1 MAQLAPR
8 YAEIQALQAEVVT
21 LSFGTEY
28 WARAW
33 LQETASPFP
42 FLLDPERRVY
52 HAYGLQ
58 SSVVRSWMP
67 QNLWYYTKAVLQGR
81 ETFGKRGDPHQL
93 GGDFI
98 VDSQGIVRLA
108 HPSREPTDRP
118 LVARL
123 LQVLAASKQSFE
135 G

>member
-1 MAQLAPR
+1 MVQLAPR

-28 WARAW
+28 WARMW
-33 LQETASPFP
+33 LQETGSLFP
-42 FLLDPERRVY
+42 FFLDPERQVY
-52 HAYGLQ
+52 QAFGLQ
-58 SSVVRSWMP
+58 TSLFRSWMP

-98 VDSQGIVRLA
+98 VDSQGVVRLA

-118 LVARL
+118 SAERL
-123 LQVLAASKQSFE
+123 LQVLAATR
-135 G
+135 